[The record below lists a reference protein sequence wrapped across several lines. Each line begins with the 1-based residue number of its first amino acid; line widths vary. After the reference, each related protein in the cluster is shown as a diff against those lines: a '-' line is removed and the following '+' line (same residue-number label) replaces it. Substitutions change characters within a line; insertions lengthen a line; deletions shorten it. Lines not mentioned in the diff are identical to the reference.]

1 MQSATLDSSLYS
13 TLDELMGWRFHV
25 KHRQLNNVQKVMD
38 QISGQHHS
46 LRKGSGMVF
55 SEVRQYQP
63 GDDIRHIDW
72 RVSARTG
79 KVHTK
84 LFSEEHEKP
93 ILVIS
98 EQSPSLFFGSQVRL
112 KSAQVLNLAS
122 ILGWTALQQGDA
134 VGGLAFSP
142 GHLAWIAP
150 KRQQKTWLHWL
161 QQAAKLQQGLQ
172 TPGKSQPHF
181 WQQATTQLLKTV
193 KPGSKLFLIGD
204 LFSLNEATLNNLQ
217 RLRKHSDISA
227 IHVYDA
233 LEKELPALGWLSLS
247 DGAFDSPALTIDSSL
262 PITRQHYRE
271 QFEQAGVQATQRFR
285 QHGIPLTLVS
295 AQEAPLAALLRQQ
308 LLR

>member
-1 MQSATLDSSLYS
+1 MSLHTPDSSLYNS
-13 TLDELMGWRFHV
+13 LQELMGWRFHV
-25 KHRQLNNVQKVMD
+25 KHRQLNSVQKVMD
-38 QISGQHHS
+38 QVSGQHHS

-55 SEVRQYQP
+55 SEVRQYQA

-98 EQSPSLFFGSQVRL
+98 EQSPALFFGSQVRL
-112 KSAQVLNLAS
+112 KSAQVLNLAT

-134 VGGLAFSP
+134 VGGLVFSP
-142 GHLAWIAP
+142 GHAAWVAP

-161 QQAAKLQQGLQ
+161 QQAVKLQQGLQ
-172 TPGKSQPHF
+172 APGKSQPHF
-181 WQQATTQLLKTV
+181 WQQASAQLLKTV

-204 LFSLNEATLNNLQ
+204 LLSLNDATLNNLQ
-217 RLRKHSDISA
+217 RLRQHSDLSA
-227 IHVYDA
+227 IHVYDE
-233 LEKELPALGWLSLS
+233 LEMELPALGWLSLS
-247 DGAFDSPALTIDSSL
+247 DGAFDAPALTIDSSL

-271 QFEQAGVQATQRFR
+271 QFEQAGSQAKTRFR
-285 QHGIPLTLVS
+285 QHGIPLTLIS
-295 AQEAPLAALLRQQ
+295 AQQAPLEALLKQQ